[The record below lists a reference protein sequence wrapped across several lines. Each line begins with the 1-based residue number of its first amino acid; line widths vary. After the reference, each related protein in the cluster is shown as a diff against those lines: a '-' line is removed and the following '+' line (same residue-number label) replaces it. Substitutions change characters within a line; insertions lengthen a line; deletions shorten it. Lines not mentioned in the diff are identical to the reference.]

1 MGLFQ
6 NRRLPMLE
14 FVRLLLA
21 LVHRFAGEKTGVSL
35 YNGGG
40 NPLSIGMWNDSA

>member
-1 MGLFQ
+1 MGSYQAL
-6 NRRLPMLE
+6 RLSLSG

-21 LVHRFAGEKTGVSL
+21 LVHRFAGEKRGLTL

>member
-1 MGLFQ
+1 MGLIQ
-6 NRRLPMLE
+6 TRRLYILG

-21 LVHRFAGEKTGVSL
+21 LVHRFAGEKRGLAL

-40 NPLSIGMWNDSA
+40 NPLSFDM